1 MDLKTMARVTVLT
14 AGTLVVLVTAQPRV
28 AAAKTKSGSSKEV
41 VWPARD
47 ITFEQTPAK
56 GVTKADLWGN
66 AAKGAHG
73 SLVKFAAGTDNGLH
87 THTYDIKA
95 VVVSGNFLYGSGEE
109 PAKKLGP
116 GSYLFIPAGMK
127 HTSGCDAGAD
137 CLFFEEQPGKF
148 DIKPVK
154 EGGAE
159 KTKAK

>member
-1 MDLKTMARVTVLT
+1 MGFSR
-14 AGTLVVLVTAQPRV
+14 AGLSAGLVALLVVAHPAPL
-28 AAAKTKSGSSKEV
+28 AAKGKGGAGKEV

-56 GVTKADLWGN
+56 GVMKADLWGS

-154 EGGAE
+154 EGGAG
-159 KTKAK
+159 KTEAK

>member
-1 MDLKTMARVTVLT
+1 MDFNRMARIAGLSAVLV
-14 AGTLVVLVTAQPRV
+14 AVLVVAHPAPL
-28 AAAKTKSGSSKEV
+28 AAKGKGDAGREV
-41 VWPARD
+41 VWPAGD

-66 AAKGAHG
+66 AAKGVHG

-95 VVVSGNFLYGSGEE
+95 VVISGTFLYGSGGAA
-109 PAKKLGP
+109 PQKLGP
-116 GSYLFIPAGMK
+116 GSYLLIPGGMK

-137 CLFFEEQPGKF
+137 CLFFEEQSGKF

-154 EGGAE
+154 EGGAG